1 MESYIQKTIKANILN
16 NIPVAVA
23 FQDLDQ
29 KIQWAN
35 KSYLKAVGIDLEELT
50 GKKCFSILGHSGP
63 CRNCPLAKTIE
74 TDDMAEAELT
84 IENQEEL
91 RHAKLGWKVK
101 ITPIKDADG
110 TIIGVAETFLDLT
123 EGIAQYSRQK
133 KIMPALLRLFEF
145 ATTHTTHELLKEF
158 LDEAEQI
165 TESRIGF
172 YHFVEED
179 QETISLQ
186 MWSSNTHKVC
196 SVADAGTHYP
206 INEAGVWV
214 DCVREKIPVTHND
227 YESLP
232 HKKGLPE
239 GHVTIIRDLVV
250 PVLRGGKLVA
260 ILGVGNKE
268 TFYDKYD
275 TLIVAQL
282 AELAWETV
290 FRKRSEE
297 EYKKLQKQ
305 FVQAQKMET
314 IGTLAGGIAHDF
326 NNILFPIVGH
336 TEMLLEDI
344 PEDSSFRDSLNE
356 IYTSSLRAKE
366 LVKQILTFSRQDTS
380 ELKLMKLQP
389 VIKEALKLI
398 RSTIPT
404 TIEITQDI
412 RPDCGV
418 IKADPTQIHQIVMN
432 LTTNAYHAMEETGGK
447 INVSL
452 KEIELGEQDVLSLGL
467 KPDVYACLR
476 VSDTGMGM
484 DKDLIE
490 KIFDPFFT
498 TKELDKG
505 TGMGLSVVHGIVKN
519 AGGSVHVYSEPDKGT
534 EFQVYFPVEKSSFK
548 EEKNQIKEKIQG
560 GTEQILLVDDENV
573 IIKMEKQ
580 MLERMGYKVVSCTN
594 SIEALETFRA
604 NPYKFDLV
612 ITDMAMPNMPG
623 DKLAAELTLI
633 RPDIPILLCTGF
645 SEIISED
652 KAMAIGIKGFLM
664 KPVVMKNLSKKIR
677 DVLDKARSGSQG

>member
-1 MESYIQKTIKANILN
+1 MESHIQKTLKANILN
-16 NIPVAVA
+16 NIPVAIA

-35 KSYLKAVGIDLEELT
+35 KSYLKAVGITFEELT
-50 GKKCFSILGHSGP
+50 GKKCFSILGHSRP
-63 CRNCPLAKTIE
+63 CLNCPVTKTIE
-74 TDDMAEAELT
+74 TGDMAEAELT
-84 IENQEEL
+84 IENQEEW
-91 RHAKLGWKVK
+91 RHPKLGWKIK

-123 EGIAQYSRQK
+123 EGITQYSRQE
-133 KIMPALLRLFEF
+133 KIMPALLRLFEY

-172 YHFVEED
+172 YHFIEED

-186 MWSSNTHKVC
+186 MWSSNTQKVC

-232 HKKGLPE
+232 YKKGLPK

-314 IGTLAGGIAHDF
+314 MGTLAGGIAHDF
-326 NNILFPIVGH
+326 NNILFPILGH
-336 TEMLLEDI
+336 TEMLLEEI

-389 VIKEALKLI
+389 VINEALKLI

-404 TIEITQDI
+404 TIEITQDL
-412 RPDCGV
+412 RPDCGI
-418 IKADPTQIHQIVMN
+418 IKADPTQIHQILMN

-447 INVSL
+447 LNVSL

-467 KPDVYACLR
+467 KPDIYACLR
-476 VSDTGMGM
+476 VSDTGVGM
-484 DKDLIE
+484 DKYLIQ

-498 TKELDKG
+498 TKELGKG

-519 AGGSVHVYSEPDKGT
+519 AGGSIHVYSETNKGT
-534 EFQVYFPVEKSSFK
+534 EFQVYFPVERSSFK
-548 EEKNQIKEKIQG
+548 EEKKQVKEKIQG
-560 GTEQILLVDDENV
+560 GTEQILLVDDEYV

-580 MLERMGYKVVSCTN
+580 MLERMGYKVVSRTN

-623 DKLAAELTLI
+623 DKLAAELTQI

-645 SEIISED
+645 SETISED
-652 KAMAIGIKGFLM
+652 KAMALGIKGFLM

-677 DVLDKARSGSQG
+677 DVLGKARGGP